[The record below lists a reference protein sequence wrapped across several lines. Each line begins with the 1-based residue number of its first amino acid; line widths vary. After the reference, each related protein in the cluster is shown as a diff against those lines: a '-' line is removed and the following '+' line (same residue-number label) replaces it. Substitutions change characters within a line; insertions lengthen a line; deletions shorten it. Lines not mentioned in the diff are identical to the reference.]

1 MNNEKEQFIPNKKRI
16 IFTGTLLTLIGFGE
30 IVLGSLVISTS
41 TGYYVGCVYTGIIIV
56 IIIDIIIIIVIKRNY
71 DFIMRGSRSITSFK
85 LAVKCKVNLSLVF
98 K

>member
-41 TGYYVGCVYTGIIIV
+41 TGYYVGCVYTGIII
-56 IIIDIIIIIVIKRNY
+56 IIFLIKYIIDIKRNY